1 MAHSAS
7 YYLDY
12 NMESRDLEA
21 IAVRGRALIIE
32 LRILAAVDRGFRII
46 EERSS
51 TARRGAM
58 RRAEAAKQLLMTV
71 DSLVFRLYLIIKAN
85 PQLIRLG
92 ESSLSDEHVPVFFE
106 ETAELWDAVVS
117 ADTEYR
123 CPMGPSTAHHLM
135 ESFNR
140 LLPIDPGRVL
150 KLAWRLITGRTFGYE
165 FDQMA
170 IGEFVSFADKIL
182 SEHRELLRDEV
193 NALHFAEIL
202 DVFVSAGWPDATRL
216 VLRMDSAVR

>member
-1 MAHSAS
+1 
-7 YYLDY
+7 
-12 NMESRDLEA
+12 MESCDLRATE
-21 IAVRGRALIIE
+21 VRARAREIE
-32 LRILAAVDRGFRII
+32 LRILAAVDRGFQII

-51 TARRGAM
+51 TPRRGAT
-58 RRAEAAKQLLMTV
+58 RREETFKQLLMTV
-71 DSLVFRLYLIIKAN
+71 ESLVFRLYLIIKAN
-85 PQLIRLG
+85 PQLTRPG
-92 ESSLSDEHVPVFFE
+92 ESSLSDASVPVFFE

-117 ADTEYR
+117 AGREYR
-123 CPMGPSTAHHLM
+123 RPMGPSTAHHLM

-150 KLAWRLITGRTFGYE
+150 MLAWRLITGRTFGYQ

-182 SEHRELLRDEV
+182 SGHKELLRDEV
-193 NALHFAEIL
+193 SAVHFAEIL
-202 DVFVSAGWPDATRL
+202 DVFVSPGWPDATRL